1 MGDGT
6 IDDLAGRE
14 YQSRE
19 FCKDVKCPMQRELDN
34 EARDETAQ
42 AAIKS
47 VCRNGCV
54 YFSDDLMRWLGE
66 HGYTTSQEVKLDLS
80 GETAS
85 QLHDRMK
92 NAGIKIFKK
101 E

>member
-19 FCKDVKCPMQRELDN
+19 FCKDVKCPMQREFDS
-34 EARDETAQ
+34 EAQDETAQ
-42 AAIKS
+42 DAIKT

-66 HGYTTSQEVKLDLS
+66 HGYATSQEVKLDLS
-80 GETAS
+80 GETAW
-85 QLHDRMK
+85 QLHDRMNK
-92 NAGIKIFKK
+92 AGIRIYKK
-101 E
+101 

>member
-1 MGDGT
+1 MGDET

-19 FCKDVKCPMQRELDN
+19 FCRDVRCPMQRELDS
-34 EARDETAQ
+34 ESRDETAQ

-54 YFSDDLMRWLGE
+54 YFSDDLMRWLGQN
-66 HGYTTSQEVKLDLS
+66 GYAASKEVKLDYS
-80 GETAS
+80 GETAW